1 MQAGCGRGGWV
12 KQTDRD
18 RSVRLLWEP
27 PAEPTRGPKAALS
40 QSRVVE
46 AAVKVADAEGIDA
59 LTMRRV
65 AETLGFTTMSLYRHV
80 PGKSEL
86 LDLMVDAV
94 WGEAELAPLGPWRAG
109 LEFYGRQLWAIYSA
123 HPWMLQSTDS
133 RRTPGPHAMA
143 SFDAALAVVSELGLE
158 PAEMVAVVTAVGHF
172 VDGVGRTMADRVRA
186 ERETGVSEEAW
197 WDGQDSLWAHFTPD
211 RLPMMTHVWN
221 SGGFEQPLDDFEFGL
236 ARVLDGLAVF
246 IESEDRQ
253 LVRRSTCL

>member
-1 MQAGCGRGGWV
+1 M
-12 KQTDRD
+12 KSDRN

-46 AAVKVADAEGIDA
+46 AAIKVADAEGVDA

-94 WGEAELAPLGPWRAG
+94 WGETESTPKGPWRDG
-109 LEFYGRQLWAIYSA
+109 LDFFARQMWAMYRA
-123 HPWMLQSTDS
+123 HPWMLQLTTS
-133 RRTPGPHAMA
+133 RRMPGPHAMTRQ
-143 SFDAALAVVSELGLE
+143 DAAYVAVSELGLRSE
-158 PAEMVAVVTAVGHF
+158 EIVAVVTAVAQF
-172 VDGVGRTMADRVRA
+172 VDGVGRTMADRVQA
-186 ERETGVSEEAW
+186 ERETGVSEEDW
-197 WDGQDSLWAHFTPD
+197 WNGRESLWEHFTPD
-211 RLPMMTHVWN
+211 RLPMMTHIWN
-221 SGGFEQPLDDFEFGL
+221 TGGFERLLDEFEFGL

-246 IESEDRQ
+246 IEAEERPQ
-253 LVRRSTCL
+253 VRRGTCL

>member
-1 MQAGCGRGGWV
+1 M
-12 KQTDRD
+12 KSDRD

-46 AAVKVADAEGIDA
+46 AAIKVADAEGVEA

-94 WGEAELAPLGPWRAG
+94 WGETEHTPQGPWRAG
-109 LEFYGRQLWAIYSA
+109 LDFFARQVWAMYRA
-123 HPWMLQSTDS
+123 HPWMLQLTAS
-133 RRTPGPHAMA
+133 RRMPGPQAMTRQ
-143 SFDAALAVVSELGLE
+143 DAAYAVVSELGLASE
-158 PAEMVAVVTAVGHF
+158 EIVAVVTAVSHF
-172 VDGVGRTMADRVRA
+172 VEGVGRTMADRVRA
-186 ERETGVSEEAW
+186 ERESGVSEEDW
-197 WDGQDSLWAHFTPD
+197 WNGREALWEHFTPD
-211 RLPMMTHVWN
+211 RLPMMTHIWN
-221 SGGFEQPLDDFEFGL
+221 SGGFERMLDQFEFGL

-246 IESEDRQ
+246 IETEERP
-253 LVRRSTCL
+253 LVRPETCL